1 MELFLKWIFLK
12 KIKIKIKGKRMKES
26 EIWGFGLSDFIVGT
40 FECLS
45 NIFEF
50 SNSWATSD
58 VRVPRYFLG

>member
-1 MELFLKWIFLK
+1 
-12 KIKIKIKGKRMKES
+12 MKES